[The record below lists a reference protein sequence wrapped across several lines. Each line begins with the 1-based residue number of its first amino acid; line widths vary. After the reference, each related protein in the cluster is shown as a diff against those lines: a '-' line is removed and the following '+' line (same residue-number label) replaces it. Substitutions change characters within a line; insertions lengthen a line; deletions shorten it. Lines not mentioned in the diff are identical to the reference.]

1 MPTLL
6 AAYVGDNRRD
16 HIAIK
21 EAVFPFTRFKGVDA
35 LLGPEMKS
43 TGEVMGID
51 TDFGRAFAKAQLG
64 AGQALPTTGTV
75 FISVKNQDK
84 SAMAQLGRQL
94 VGIGFRILA
103 TGGTAKAFSDVG
115 ISVELVNK
123 VKEGRPHIVDIMKT
137 GEVHLVFS
145 TSDGAVDIAD
155 SKSLRATAVNNRI
168 PYYTTVAG
176 ARATVLA
183 ILAMHA
189 DTLEVAPLQ
198 SYFE

>member
-1 MPTLL
+1 MLHKIKGFILNPDFSLFKEVMLL
-6 AAYVGDNRRD
+6 AFPVILSNISRVFMHITDTAMVGHLGKNSLVAVAMSGMLIW
-16 HIAIK
+16 IAI
-21 EAVFPFTRFKGVDA
+21 
-35 LLGPEMKS
+35 S
-43 TGEVMGID
+43 
-51 TDFGRAFAKAQLG
+51 
-64 AGQALPTTGTV
+64 
-75 FISVKNQDK
+75 
-84 SAMAQLGRQL
+84 

-115 ISVELVNK
+115 ISVGRVNK
-123 VKEGRPHIVDIMKT
+123 VKEGRPHIVDIMRS